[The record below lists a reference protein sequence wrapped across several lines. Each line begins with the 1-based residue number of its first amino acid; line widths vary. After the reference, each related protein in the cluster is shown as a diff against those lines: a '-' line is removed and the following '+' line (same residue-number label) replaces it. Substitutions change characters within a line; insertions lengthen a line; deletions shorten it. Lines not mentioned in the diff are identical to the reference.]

1 MEASNDNTRR
11 KTPARQDRPWQAAQ
25 FLVLNFCYLLLVF
38 GWTLRYPPSGRDL
51 VLLSSPEPLSLLSR
65 GLWTLEMRLFGTWW
79 PGYHA
84 VNLFLLY
91 ACMVLLFFLTR
102 RALRG
107 PWWLGSLAAVMTMAN
122 PVKSEA
128 VLALSGAL
136 DLLPAALSLLVLL
149 LYAEHVHRPG
159 GLKQAGAVAVYFAG
173 VFSAGAAPMLA
184 FVPLLWEGVLLSPT
198 ERCWRRTLPLAIV
211 GLAVLVWRVLSPG
224 YSMEIPDLA
233 RYFAP
238 LLLVIYPLGLLPESL
253 VRFSEAPWLG
263 WLLALGLAA
272 GVLILRRAAQSPG
285 LLWGVCAALLVR
297 VFHASS
303 PVDLVTLEG
312 GGSLLLPL
320 ALINIAF
327 AAFCFRAVQHPKWH
341 RPVVF
346 ITTMLCVV
354 LFFMQARENM
364 NWREAV
370 QHHHVGSPAFTREL
384 GTAP

>member
-1 MEASNDNTRR
+1 
-11 KTPARQDRPWQAAQ
+11 
-25 FLVLNFCYLLLVF
+25 
-38 GWTLRYPPSGRDL
+38 
-51 VLLSSPEPLSLLSR
+51 
-65 GLWTLEMRLFGTWW
+65 
-79 PGYHA
+79 
-84 VNLFLLY
+84 
-91 ACMVLLFFLTR
+91 
-102 RALRG
+102 
-107 PWWLGSLAAVMTMAN
+107 
-122 PVKSEA
+122 
-128 VLALSGAL
+128 
-136 DLLPAALSLLVLL
+136 
-149 LYAEHVHRPG
+149 
-159 GLKQAGAVAVYFAG
+159 
-173 VFSAGAAPMLA
+173 
-184 FVPLLWEGVLLSPT
+184 
-198 ERCWRRTLPLAIV
+198 
-211 GLAVLVWRVLSPG
+211 VWRVLSPG

-354 LFFMQARENM
+354 LFFLQARENM

-370 QHHHVGSPAFTREL
+370 QHHHVGSPAFPREL